1 MSLLLTGLAASSG
14 IAIAPAY
21 LLVGS
26 DLSIKKQ
33 HTADK
38 NHEVARLRDSFTLT
52 TKELRQ
58 IRQRAHQ
65 NLGQQAAAVVDTQ
78 LEILNDPVLLA
89 NLERLIRGNAY
100 TAEWAAKVTT
110 DHYLTLF
117 EHMNDNDYLQSRALA
132 VQDVYKRL
140 LSHLL
145 GVKLPDPNALDH
157 RAIIVA
163 KNVTPTDTAQFDRRY
178 VAGLVTDYGGRTSHF
193 SIMSKTLSLPVVVG
207 THNATSQIKDGDL
220 LIVDGIHGKVI
231 VRPTEQQLE
240 HYQLLAGEF
249 AREQQAWGA
258 LRDQHTVS
266 KDGRKYEVGA
276 NVGTL
281 NDIKYAHDNGAEGI
295 GLLRTEFLY
304 MDQTKLP
311 TEDEQFRTYK
321 KFVTAMGEQR
331 VVARTL
337 DIGGD
342 KRLGM
347 FKLPHE
353 DNPYLGFRAIRIGLA
368 KPEILRPQLRALLRA
383 SAYGRLAIMFPMI
396 ATPDEFT
403 QARDILD
410 DERRKL
416 GRAGVAVADNV
427 EVGMMLEVPS
437 AAVMADVF
445 APDVD
450 FFSIGSNDLIQYL
463 FAADRGNSRVA
474 YLYQELHPAV
484 LRLVKRV
491 IDAAHAEGKWV
502 GMCGEMAGNPLATP
516 LLMAMGLDEF
526 SMNSS
531 QILRIRSLISHLNNR
546 QLQPLVHRALAAR
559 SAREVEM
566 LVKEYVPILRKE

>member
-1 MSLLLTGLAASSG
+1 MSLLLDGLAASSG

-21 LLVGS
+21 LLVGP

-33 HTADK
+33 HIADK
-38 NHEVARLRDSFTLT
+38 NHEVARLRDSFALT
-52 TKELRQ
+52 TKELQ
-58 IRQRAHQ
+58 AIRQRAHQ
-65 NLGQQAAAVVDTQ
+65 DLGHQAVAVVDAQ
-78 LEILNDPVLLA
+78 LAMVNDPVLLTTI
-89 NLERLIRGNAY
+89 ERLIDKHSY
-100 TAEWAAKVTT
+100 TAEWGVKLAT
-110 DHYLTLF
+110 DNYLALF
-117 EHMNDNDYLQSRALA
+117 ERNNDDYLNSRILA
-132 VQDVYKRL
+132 VRDVYKRVI
-140 LSHLL
+140 SHLL
-145 GVKLPDPNALDH
+145 GVKLPDPGALDH
-157 RAIIVA
+157 RAILVA
-163 KNVTPTDTAQFDRRY
+163 PNITPTDMAQLDRRY
-178 VAGLVTDYGGRTSHF
+178 VVGLVTDSGGRTSHF
-193 SIMSKTLSLPVVVG
+193 SIMSKTLALPVVVG
-207 THNATSQIKDGDL
+207 TNTATKKIKNGDL

-231 VRPTEQQLE
+231 VNPTEQQLE
-240 HYQLLAGEF
+240 HYRLLAGEF

-258 LRDQHTVS
+258 LRDQHTAS
-266 KDGRKYEVGA
+266 QDGRKYEVAA
-276 NVGTL
+276 NVGAL
-281 NDIKYAHDNGAEGI
+281 SDIAIARDHGAEGI

-304 MDQTKLP
+304 MNQTELP
-311 TEDEQFRTYK
+311 SEEEQFNAYRQ
-321 KFVTAMGEQR
+321 FVSGMDQQR

-347 FKLPHE
+347 LKLPQE
-353 DNPYLGFRAIRIGLA
+353 ENPYLGFRAIRIGLA
-368 KPEILRPQLRALLRA
+368 EPTILRPQLRALLRA

-396 ATPDEFT
+396 ATPEEFT
-403 QARDILD
+403 QAREMLD
-410 DERRKL
+410 DEKRKL
-416 GRAGVAVADNV
+416 SRAGVAVADNI

-463 FAADRGNSRVA
+463 FAADRGNSRVS

-516 LLMAMGLDEF
+516 LLTAMGLDEF

-531 QILRIRSLISHLNNR
+531 QILPIRSLISHLNNR
-546 QLQPLVHRALAAR
+546 QLQPLVHRALAAH

-566 LVKEYVPILRKE
+566 LVKEYVPMLRKD

>member
-1 MSLLLTGLAASSG
+1 MSLLLDGLAASSG

-21 LLVGS
+21 LLVGP

-33 HTADK
+33 HIADK
-38 NHEVARLRDSFTLT
+38 NHEVARLRDSFALT
-52 TKELRQ
+52 TKELQ
-58 IRQRAHQ
+58 AIRQRAHQ
-65 NLGQQAAAVVDTQ
+65 DLGHQAVAVVDAQ
-78 LEILNDPVLLA
+78 LAMVNDPVLLTTI
-89 NLERLIRGNAY
+89 ERLIDKHSY
-100 TAEWAAKVTT
+100 TAEWGVKLAT
-110 DHYLTLF
+110 DNYLALF
-117 EHMNDNDYLQSRALA
+117 ERNNDDYLNSRILA
-132 VQDVYKRL
+132 VRDVYKRVI
-140 LSHLL
+140 SHLL
-145 GVKLPDPNALDH
+145 GVKLPDPGALDH
-157 RAIIVA
+157 RAILVA
-163 KNVTPTDTAQFDRRY
+163 PNITPTDMAQLDRRY
-178 VAGLVTDYGGRTSHF
+178 VVGLVTDSGGRTSHF
-193 SIMSKTLSLPVVVG
+193 SIMSKTLALPVVVG
-207 THNATSQIKDGDL
+207 TNTATKKIKNGDL

-231 VRPTEQQLE
+231 VNPTEQQLE
-240 HYQLLAGEF
+240 HYRLLAGEF

-266 KDGRKYEVGA
+266 QDGRKYEVA
-276 NVGTL
+276 TNVGAL
-281 NDIKYAHDNGAEGI
+281 SDITVARDHGAEGI

-304 MDQTKLP
+304 MNQTELP
-311 TEDEQFRTYK
+311 SEEEQFKAYRQ
-321 KFVTAMGEQR
+321 FVSGMDQQR

-347 FKLPHE
+347 LKLPRE
-353 DNPYLGFRAIRIGLA
+353 ENPYLGFRAIRIGLA
-368 KPEILRPQLRALLRA
+368 EPTILRPQLRALLRA

-396 ATPDEFT
+396 ATPEEFT
-403 QARDILD
+403 QAREMLD
-410 DERRKL
+410 DEKRKL
-416 GRAGVAVADNV
+416 SRAGVAVADNI

-463 FAADRGNSRVA
+463 FAADRGNSRVS

-516 LLMAMGLDEF
+516 LLTAMGLDEF

-531 QILRIRSLISHLNNR
+531 QILPIRSLISHLNNR
-546 QLQPLVHRALAAR
+546 QLQPLVHRALAAH

-566 LVKEYVPILRKE
+566 LVKEYVPMLRKD

>member
-1 MSLLLTGLAASSG
+1 MSLLLDGLAASSG

-21 LLVGS
+21 LLVGP
-26 DLSIKKQ
+26 DLSIRKQ
-33 HTADK
+33 HIADK
-38 NHEVARLRDSFTLT
+38 NHEVARLRDSFALT
-52 TKELRQ
+52 TKELQ
-58 IRQRAHQ
+58 AIRQRAHQ
-65 NLGQQAAAVVDTQ
+65 DLGYQAVAVVDAQ
-78 LEILNDPVLLA
+78 LAMVNDPVLLTTI
-89 NLERLIRGNAY
+89 ERLIDKHSY
-100 TAEWAAKVTT
+100 TAEWGVKLAT
-110 DHYLTLF
+110 DNYLALF
-117 EHMNDNDYLQSRALA
+117 ERNNDDYLNSRILA
-132 VQDVYKRL
+132 VRDVYKRVI
-140 LSHLL
+140 SHLL
-145 GVKLPDPNALDH
+145 GVKLPDPGALDH
-157 RAIIVA
+157 RAILVA
-163 KNVTPTDTAQFDRRY
+163 PNITPTDMAQLDRRY
-178 VAGLVTDYGGRTSHF
+178 VVGLVTDSGGRTSHF
-193 SIMSKTLSLPVVVG
+193 SIMSKTLALPVVVG
-207 THNATSQIKDGDL
+207 TNTATKKIKTGDL

-231 VRPTEQQLE
+231 VNPTEQQLE
-240 HYQLLAGEF
+240 HYRLLAGEF

-258 LRDQHTVS
+258 LRDQHTAS
-266 KDGRKYEVGA
+266 QDGRKYEVAA
-276 NVGTL
+276 NVGAL
-281 NDIKYAHDNGAEGI
+281 SNIAIARDHGAEGI

-304 MDQTKLP
+304 MNQTELPSEERQFNAYRQFVSGMDQ
-311 TEDEQFRTYK
+311 
-321 KFVTAMGEQR
+321 QR

-347 FKLPHE
+347 LKLPQE
-353 DNPYLGFRAIRIGLA
+353 ENPYLGFRAIRIGLA
-368 KPEILRPQLRALLRA
+368 EPTILRPQLRALLRA

-396 ATPDEFT
+396 ATLEEFT
-403 QARDILD
+403 QAREMLD
-410 DERRKL
+410 DEKRKL
-416 GRAGVAVADNV
+416 SRAGVAVADNI

-463 FAADRGNSRVA
+463 FAADRGNSRVS

-516 LLMAMGLDEF
+516 LLTAMGLDEF

-531 QILRIRSLISHLNNR
+531 QILPIRSLISHLNNR
-546 QLQPLVHRALAAR
+546 QLQPLVHRALAAH

-566 LVKEYVPILRKE
+566 LVKEYVPMLRKD

>member
-1 MSLLLTGLAASSG
+1 MSLLLDGLAASSG

-21 LLVGS
+21 LLVGP

-33 HTADK
+33 HIADK
-38 NHEVARLRDSFTLT
+38 NHEVARLRDSFALT
-52 TKELRQ
+52 TKELKA

-65 NLGQQAAAVVDTQ
+65 DLGHQAAAVVDAQ
-78 LEILNDPVLLA
+78 LAMVDDPVLLTTI
-89 NLERLIRGNAY
+89 ERLINQHSY
-100 TAEWAAKVTT
+100 TAEWGVKLAT
-110 DHYLTLF
+110 DHYLALF
-117 EHMNDNDYLQSRALA
+117 EQKDNDYLSSRVLA
-132 VQDVYKRL
+132 VQDVYKRVI
-140 LSHLL
+140 SHLL
-145 GVKLPDPNALDH
+145 GVKLPDPAALDH
-157 RAIIVA
+157 RAILVA
-163 KNVTPTDTAQFDRRY
+163 PNITPTDMAQLDRRY

-193 SIMSKTLSLPVVVG
+193 SIMSKTLALPVVVG
-207 THNATSQIKDGDL
+207 TNTATKKIANGDL

-231 VRPTEQQLE
+231 VNPTEQQLE
-240 HYQLLAGEF
+240 HYRLLAGEF

-258 LRDQHTVS
+258 LRDQHTAS
-266 KDGRKYEVGA
+266 QDGRKYEVAA
-276 NVGTL
+276 NVGAL
-281 NDIKYAHDNGAEGI
+281 SDIVIARDHGAEGI

-304 MDQTKLP
+304 ADKTALPSEEEQFNAYRQFVSGMDQ
-311 TEDEQFRTYK
+311 
-321 KFVTAMGEQR
+321 QR

-347 FKLPHE
+347 LKLPRE
-353 DNPYLGFRAIRIGLA
+353 ENPYLGFRAIRIGLA
-368 KPEILRPQLRALLRA
+368 KPAVLRPQLRALLRA
-383 SAYGRLAIMFPMI
+383 SVYGRLAIMFPMI
-396 ATPDEFT
+396 ATPEEFT
-403 QARDILD
+403 QAREILD
-410 DERRKL
+410 DEKRKL
-416 GRAGVAVADNV
+416 SRAGVAVADNI

-463 FAADRGNSRVA
+463 FAADRGNSRVS

-516 LLMAMGLDEF
+516 LLTAMGLDEF
-526 SMNSS
+526 SMNSN
-531 QILRIRSLISHLNNR
+531 QILPIRSLISHLNNR
-546 QLQPLVHRALAAR
+546 QLQPLVHRALAAH

-566 LVKEYVPILRKE
+566 LVKEYVPMLRKD

>member
-1 MSLLLTGLAASSG
+1 MSLLLDGLAASSG

-21 LLVGS
+21 LLVGP

-52 TKELRQ
+52 TKELRA

-65 NLGQQAAAVVDTQ
+65 NLGQQAAAVVDAQ
-78 LEILNDPVLLA
+78 LTMVDDPVLVKKIE
-89 NLERLIRGNAY
+89 NLINEQAA
-100 TAEWAAKVTT
+100 TAEWAVKLIT
-110 DHYLTLF
+110 DHYLELF
-117 EHMNDNDYLQSRALA
+117 ERMNGNDYLNSRALA
-132 VQDVYKRL
+132 IRDLYKRVI
-140 LSHLL
+140 SHLL
-145 GVKLPDPNALDH
+145 GTNLPDPAALDH
-157 RAIIVA
+157 RAILVA
-163 KNVTPTDTAQFDRRY
+163 TNITPTDTAQFDRRY
-178 VAGLVTDYGGRTSHF
+178 VAGLITDYGGRTSHF
-193 SIMSKTLSLPVVVG
+193 SIMSKTLDLPVVVG
-207 THNATSQIKDGDL
+207 THTATKKINDGDL
-220 LIVDGIHGKVI
+220 LVVDGIHGKVI
-231 VRPTEQQLE
+231 VNPTEAQLE
-240 HYQLLAGEF
+240 HYRLLAGEF
-249 AREQQAWGA
+249 AREQQVWGV
-258 LRDQHTVS
+258 LRDQHTIS
-266 KDGRKYEVGA
+266 RDGRRYEVGA
-276 NVGTL
+276 NVGSL
-281 NDIKYAHDNGAEGI
+281 RDIDTARDHGAEGI

-304 MDQTKLP
+304 MDQTELP
-311 TEDEQFRTYK
+311 SEDDQFKAYRQ
-321 KFVTAMGEQR
+321 FVSGMDQQR

-347 FKLPHE
+347 LKLPRE

-368 KPEILRPQLRALLRA
+368 EPTVLRPQLRALLRA
-383 SAYGRLAIMFPMI
+383 SVYGRLAIMFPMI
-396 ATPDEFT
+396 ATPEEFT
-403 QARDILD
+403 RAREILD
-410 DERRKL
+410 EEERKL
-416 GRAGVAVADNV
+416 SRAGIAVADNI

-484 LRLVKRV
+484 LRLVNRV

-516 LLMAMGLDEF
+516 LLTAMGLDEF

-531 QILRIRSLISHLNNR
+531 QILPIRSLISHLNVR
-546 QLQPLVHRALAAR
+546 QLQPLVHRALAAH

-566 LVKEYVPILRKE
+566 LVREYVPILRKN

>member
-1 MSLLLTGLAASSG
+1 MSLLLDGLAASSG

-21 LLVGS
+21 LLVGP

-33 HTADK
+33 HIADK
-38 NHEVARLRDSFTLT
+38 NHEVARLRDSFALT
-52 TKELRQ
+52 TKELQ
-58 IRQRAHQ
+58 AIRQRAHQ
-65 NLGQQAAAVVDTQ
+65 DLGHQAVAVVDAQ
-78 LEILNDPVLLA
+78 LAMVNDPVLLTTI
-89 NLERLIRGNAY
+89 ERLIDKHSY
-100 TAEWAAKVTT
+100 TAEWGVKLAT
-110 DHYLTLF
+110 DNYLALF
-117 EHMNDNDYLQSRALA
+117 ERNNDDYLNSRILA
-132 VQDVYKRL
+132 VRDVYKRVI
-140 LSHLL
+140 SHLL
-145 GVKLPDPNALDH
+145 GVKLPDPGALDH
-157 RAIIVA
+157 RAILVA
-163 KNVTPTDTAQFDRRY
+163 PNITPTDMAQLDRRY
-178 VAGLVTDYGGRTSHF
+178 VVGLVTDSGGRTSHF
-193 SIMSKTLSLPVVVG
+193 SIMSKTLALPVVVG
-207 THNATSQIKDGDL
+207 TNTATKKIKNGDL

-231 VRPTEQQLE
+231 VNPTEQQLE
-240 HYQLLAGEF
+240 NYRLLAGEF

-266 KDGRKYEVGA
+266 QDGRKYEVAA
-276 NVGTL
+276 NVGAL
-281 NDIKYAHDNGAEGI
+281 SDIAIARDHGAEGI

-304 MDQTKLP
+304 INQTELPSEEEQFKAYRQFVSGMDQ
-311 TEDEQFRTYK
+311 
-321 KFVTAMGEQR
+321 QR

-347 FKLPHE
+347 LKLPRE
-353 DNPYLGFRAIRIGLA
+353 ENPYLGFRAIRIGLA
-368 KPEILRPQLRALLRA
+368 EPTILRPQLRALLRA

-396 ATPDEFT
+396 ATPEEFT
-403 QARDILD
+403 QAREMLD
-410 DERRKL
+410 DEKRKL
-416 GRAGVAVADNV
+416 SRAGVAVADNI

-463 FAADRGNSRVA
+463 FAADRGNSRVS

-502 GMCGEMAGNPLATP
+502 GMCGEMAGNPLAIP
-516 LLMAMGLDEF
+516 LLTAMGLDEF

-531 QILRIRSLISHLNNR
+531 QILPIRSLISHLNNR
-546 QLQPLVHRALAAR
+546 QLQPLVHRALAAH
-559 SAREVEM
+559 SAREVGM
-566 LVKEYVPILRKE
+566 LVKEYVPMLRKD